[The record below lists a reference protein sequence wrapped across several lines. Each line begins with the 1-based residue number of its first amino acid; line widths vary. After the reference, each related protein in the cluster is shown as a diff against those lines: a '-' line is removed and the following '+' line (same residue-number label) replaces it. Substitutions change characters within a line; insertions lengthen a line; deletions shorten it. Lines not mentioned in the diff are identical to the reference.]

1 MRTVD
6 VSSKPATLRT
16 AKAYGRIRLKS
27 DTVKAIVDGRVPK
40 GDVLQAC
47 KLSGI
52 FGAKKT
58 GQLLPFCHPISF
70 DHVEVEVKLGE
81 DTLEV
86 FSFVKG
92 VGKTGYEMEALT
104 SVCASLLT
112 VYDMC
117 KGMDDS
123 MVIEEIRLVEKS
135 GGKSQWAKNLKGK
148 KVLVYSDEDTYSLI
162 VEYLRPLEPS
172 KLEMGRDLEDKFDL
186 IIAAEALDLEE
197 DFVGLETVVNQKLFE
212 LFPSSLKRGV
222 RIGRDRRGCMAI
234 VLEPSKEM
242 IRAFFENFSYLLG
255 AWVDGSK

>member
-6 VSSKPATLRT
+6 ISSKPVTLRT
-16 AKAYGRIRLKS
+16 AKAYGRIKLKS
-27 DTVKAIVDGRVPK
+27 DTVRAILDGKVPK

-47 KLSGI
+47 KLSGV

-58 GQLLPFCHPISF
+58 SEILPFCHPISF
-70 DHVEVEVKLGE
+70 DHVEVEVKLSK

-86 FSFVKG
+86 FAFVKG
-92 VGKTGYEMEALT
+92 IGRTGYEMEALT
-104 SVCASLLT
+104 SVCSSLLT

-123 MVIEEIRLVEKS
+123 MVIEDIRLVEKS
-135 GGKSQWAKNLKGK
+135 GGRSQWAKDLKGK
-148 KVLVYSDEDTYSLI
+148 KVLVYSDEDAYSLI
-162 VEYLRPLEPS
+162 VEYLMPLEPS
-172 KLEMGRDLEDKFDL
+172 KLEVRRSVEDKFDL
-186 IIAAEALDLEE
+186 IITTESLDFEE

-222 RIGRDRRGCMAI
+222 RVGRDKMGCTVI
-234 VLEPSKEM
+234 VLEPSREI

-255 AWVDGSK
+255 TWVDESK